1 MAVKLRQ
8 LAVTPGIWV
17 GSLPIGPLPAKKGND
32 RGSQAGERAVGAV
45 GAKGD
50 SGAVFSIVQSGL

>member
-1 MAVKLRQ
+1 M
-8 LAVTPGIWV
+8 
-17 GSLPIGPLPAKKGND
+17 PAKKGND

-50 SGAVFSIVQSGL
+50 SGVA